1 MEQRTQK
8 LTLLCIISL
17 FSTRIPRPHF
27 DRMTISAKNSVGK
40 TGNLHGENEVRSHL
54 APYTNINTK

>member
-1 MEQRTQK
+1 
-8 LTLLCIISL
+8 
-17 FSTRIPRPHF
+17 
-27 DRMTISAKNSVGK
+27 MTISAKNSVGK